1 MLETTLVERELDQA
15 LECNSEKRLS
25 KRTIEQLVAKI
36 ASHGGESGLS

>member
-36 ASHGGESGLS
+36 A